1 MPAAYGWRARV
12 GKLNPTII
20 ASTFVYEFYKVVPP
34 GVMLLT
40 RNLSVQDVRNQ
51 GDLDA
56 SVALMEEA
64 VKELKRAGAD
74 LILGAGIPVLLSS
87 GPDGNDKILKLL
99 SELSGLP
106 AITTLS
112 SAVDAFRQLEVKRVA
127 IATAYGKPELG
138 EKLANFIRA
147 QGFEVARLS
156 TIETGLTSIEKPKL
170 DFSFVYQYG
179 KKVFREADGAQALY
193 FPSSSWPTVEYVE
206 YLERDIGAPV
216 VSSAMAAIWNALRVL
231 DIHEPI
237 RGYGRLLD
245 TL

>member
-12 GKLNPTII
+12 GKLNPTIV

-40 RNLSVQDVRNQ
+40 RNLSVKDVRDPA
-51 GDLDA
+51 DLDA

-74 LILGAGIPVLLSS
+74 LILGAGIPVLLSA
-87 GPDGNDKILKLL
+87 GVNGNEKILKLL
-99 SELSGLP
+99 ADLSGLP
-106 AITTLS
+106 SITTLS
-112 SAVDAFRQLEVKRVA
+112 SAVDAFRRLEVHRIA

-138 EKLANFIRA
+138 EKLADFMKA
-147 QGFEVARLS
+147 QDFEVVRLS
-156 TIETGLTSIEKPKL
+156 TIETGLASIEKPKL

-179 KKVFREADGAQALY
+179 KKVFREAEGAQALY
-193 FPSSSWPTVEYVE
+193 FPSSAWPTVEYVE
-206 YLERDIGAPV
+206 YLERDIGVPV
-216 VSSAMAAIWNALRVL
+216 VSSSLAAIWNSLRVL

-237 RGYGRLLD
+237 RGYGRLLA

>member
-1 MPAAYGWRARV
+1 MPAAYGWRAKV
-12 GKLNPTII
+12 GKLNPTVI
-20 ASTFVYEFYKVVPP
+20 ASTFVYEFYRVVPP

-40 RNLSVQDVRNQ
+40 RNLSVKDVRNPA
-51 GDLDA
+51 DLDA

-74 LILGAGIPVLLSS
+74 LMLGAGIPVLLS
-87 GPDGNDKILKLL
+87 GGAGGHDKILKLL
-99 SELSGLP
+99 ADLSGLP

-112 SAVDAFRQLEVKRVA
+112 SAVDAFRRLQVNRLA

-138 EKLANFIRA
+138 ERLADFMRA

-156 TIETGLTSIEKPKL
+156 TIETGLASIEKPKL

-179 KKVFREADGAQALY
+179 KKVFREADRAEALY
-193 FPSSSWPTVEYVE
+193 FPSSAWPTVEYVE

-216 VSSAMAAIWNALRVL
+216 VSSSSAAIWNSLRLLEV
-231 DIHEPI
+231 HEPI
-237 RGYGRLLD
+237 RGYGKLLS

>member
-12 GKLNPTII
+12 GKLNPTVI
-20 ASTFVYEFYKVVPP
+20 AATFVYEFYKVVPP

-40 RNLSVQDVRNQ
+40 RNLSVKDVRNQ
-51 GDLDA
+51 ADLDA

-74 LILGAGIPVLLSS
+74 LILGAGIPVLLAA
-87 GPDGNDKILKLL
+87 GPDGNERILKLL
-99 SELSGLP
+99 STLSGLP

-112 SAVDAFRQLEVKRVA
+112 SAVDAFQQLGVNRLA

-138 EKLANFIRA
+138 EKLADFMRR
-147 QGFEVARLS
+147 QGLEVAGLS
-156 TIETGLTSIEKPKL
+156 TIETGLASIEKSKI
-170 DFSFVYQYG
+170 DFATVYRYG
-179 KKVFREADGAQALY
+179 KKVFREANRPDVLY

-206 YLERDIGAPV
+206 HLERDIGIPV
-216 VSSAMAAIWNALRVL
+216 VSSAIASIWNCLRVL
-231 DIHEPI
+231 DIHEPV
-237 RGYGRLLD
+237 RGYGKLFA

>member
-12 GKLNPTII
+12 GKLNPTIV
-20 ASTFVYEFYKVVPP
+20 ASTFVYEFYKVVPA

-40 RNLSVQDVRNQ
+40 RNLSVQDVRNPA
-51 GDLDA
+51 DLDA

-74 LILGAGIPVLLSS
+74 LILGAGIPVLLSA
-87 GPDGNDKILKLL
+87 GVNGHEKILQLL
-99 SELSGLP
+99 SDLSGLP

-112 SAVDAFRQLEVKRVA
+112 SAVEALRRLQAHRLA

-138 EKLANFIRA
+138 ETLADFMRA
-147 QGFEVARLS
+147 QGFEVAGLS
-156 TIETGLTSIEKPKL
+156 TIETGLASIEKPKL
-170 DFSFVYQYG
+170 DFGFVYQYG
-179 KKVFREADGAQALY
+179 KKVFREADKAQALY

-206 YLERDIGAPV
+206 YLERDIGVPV
-216 VSSAMAAIWNALRVL
+216 VSSSLAAIWNSLRVL

-237 RGYGRLLD
+237 RGYGRLLS

>member
-1 MPAAYGWRARV
+1 MPAAYGWRARI

-40 RNLSVQDVRNQ
+40 RNLSVKDVREQ
-51 GDLDA
+51 ADLDA
-56 SVALMEEA
+56 SIALIEDG
-64 VKELKRAGAD
+64 VKELKRAGSD
-74 LILGAGIPVLLSS
+74 LILGAGIPVLLSR
-87 GPDGNDKILKLL
+87 GLEGHERILKLL
-99 SELSGLP
+99 ADLSELP

-112 SAVDAFRQLEVKRVA
+112 SAVDAFRQLEVKRFA

-138 EKLANFIRA
+138 EKLADFMRK
-147 QGFEVARLS
+147 QGFEVAGLS
-156 TIETGLTSIEKPKL
+156 TIETGLTSIEKPNL
-170 DFSFVYQYG
+170 DFGFVYRYG
-179 KKVFREADGAQALY
+179 KKVFREANNAQALY

-206 YLERDIGAPV
+206 HLERDIGVPV
-216 VSSAMAAIWNALRVL
+216 VSSCMAATWNALRVL

-237 RGYGRLLD
+237 RGYGRLLS

>member
-12 GKLNPTII
+12 GKLNPTIV

-40 RNLSVQDVRNQ
+40 RNLSVQDVRNPA
-51 GDLDA
+51 DLDA

-74 LILGAGIPVLLSS
+74 LILGAGIPVLLSA
-87 GPDGNDKILKLL
+87 GVNGHEKILQLL
-99 SELSGLP
+99 SDLSGLP

-112 SAVDAFRQLEVKRVA
+112 SAVEAFRRLQAHRLA

-138 EKLANFIRA
+138 ETLADFMRA
-147 QGFEVARLS
+147 QGFEVAGLS
-156 TIETGLTSIEKPKL
+156 TIETGLASIEKPKL
-170 DFSFVYQYG
+170 DFGFVYRYG
-179 KKVFREADGAQALY
+179 KKVFREADKAQALY

-206 YLERDIGAPV
+206 YLERDIGVPV
-216 VSSAMAAIWNALRVL
+216 VSSSLAAIWNSLRVL

-237 RGYGRLLD
+237 RGYGRLLS

>member
-12 GKLNPTII
+12 GKLNPTIV

-40 RNLSVQDVRNQ
+40 RNLSVQDVRNPA
-51 GDLDA
+51 DLDA

-74 LILGAGIPVLLSS
+74 LILGAGIPVLLSA
-87 GPDGNDKILKLL
+87 GVNGHEKILKLL
-99 SELSGLP
+99 SDLSGLP

-112 SAVDAFRQLEVKRVA
+112 SAVEAFRRLQAHRLA

-138 EKLANFIRA
+138 ETLADFMRA
-147 QGFEVARLS
+147 QGFEVVGLS
-156 TIETGLTSIEKPKL
+156 TIETGLASIEKPKL

-179 KKVFREADGAQALY
+179 KKVFREADKAQALY

-206 YLERDIGAPV
+206 YLERDIGVPV
-216 VSSAMAAIWNALRVL
+216 VSSSLAAIWNSLRVL

-237 RGYGRLLD
+237 RGYGRLLS

>member
-12 GKLNPTII
+12 GKLNPTVV

-40 RNLSVQDVRNQ
+40 RNLSVSDVRNPA
-51 GDLDA
+51 DLDA

-74 LILGAGIPVLLSS
+74 LILGAGIPVLLSP
-87 GPDGNDKILKLL
+87 GVGGNEKILKLL
-99 SELSGLP
+99 ADLSGLP
-106 AITTLS
+106 AVTTLS
-112 SAVDAFRQLEVKRVA
+112 SAVDAFRQLQVKRLA

-138 EKLANFIRA
+138 ENLAAFMRA
-147 QGFEVARLS
+147 QGFEVAGLS
-156 TIETGLTSIEKPKL
+156 TIETGLASIEKPNI
-170 DFSFVYQYG
+170 DFGFVYRYG
-179 KKVFREADGAQALY
+179 KKVFHDADRADVLY
-193 FPSSSWPTVEYVE
+193 LPSSSWPTVEYVE
-206 YLERDIGAPV
+206 YLEKDIGVPV
-216 VSSAMAAIWNALRVL
+216 VSSSLAATWNCLRVL

-237 RGYGRLLD
+237 HGYGKLFN